1 MEYGSNENITWVSID
16 GVPDHLKDAFV
27 SIEDKRFYSHHGFDY
42 VGISRAIKTNVL
54 KRKTSQGAST
64 ITQQYARLLYL
75 TNEKTWSRKVKEAF
89 FTLQLETHLSK
100 KEILIKI
107 KNN

>member
-1 MEYGSNENITWVSID
+1 MNRRCYCKWC
-16 GVPDHLKDAFV
+16 
-27 SIEDKRFYSHHGFDY
+27 R
-42 VGISRAIKTNVL
+42 
-54 KRKTSQGAST
+54 T

-100 KEILIKI
+100 KEILEGYI
-107 KNN
+107 NNVYFGHGIYGIENASQYFYGKKAKELTLNEGIRASIFFTFIFVSP